1 MALLAI
7 WKKMPRAVLAV
18 VDAASQRL
26 NSISFPSATRWEYQL
41 VNDIMHNNGHL
52 QPQSSQ
58 DTEPASVFDEAILR
72 MAVPKS
78 KISPSRKRMKWQQH
92 IPDRVEWS
100 LCARCGEAKRPHR
113 ICTNHM
119 DICAMRDEDWNAY
132 KSKKD
137 AEGNQW
143 PCPTIRRW
151 WLASKTA
158 RWRIS
163 FELQQH
169 NE

>member
-1 MALLAI
+1 
-7 WKKMPRAVLAV
+7 MPGAVIAA
-18 VDAASQRL
+18 VDAVSLRF
-26 NSISFPSATRWEYQL
+26 NSTHFPSATRWEYQL
-41 VNDIMHNNGHL
+41 VNDIMPSNSHL
-52 QPQSSQ
+52 QPQNNQ
-58 DTEPASVFDEAILR
+58 DFEPASIFDEAILR

-119 DICAMRDEDWNAY
+119 DICAMRDEEWIAY

-137 AEGNQW
+137 AEGTQ
-143 PCPTIRRW
+143 
-151 WLASKTA
+151 
-158 RWRIS
+158 
-163 FELQQH
+163 
-169 NE
+169 

>member
-1 MALLAI
+1 
-7 WKKMPRAVLAV
+7 MPKAVIAV
-18 VDAASQRL
+18 VSGVTQQI
-26 NSISFPSATRWEYQL
+26 NSVRFPLATIKWEYQL
-41 VNDIMHNNGHL
+41 VNNIHL
-52 QPQSSQ
+52 QPQNNQ
-58 DTEPASVFDEAILR
+58 DLEPTSVFDEAILR

-119 DICAMRDEDWNAY
+119 DICAMRDEEWKAY

-137 AEGNQW
+137 AEGDQ
-143 PCPTIRRW
+143 
-151 WLASKTA
+151 
-158 RWRIS
+158 
-163 FELQQH
+163 
-169 NE
+169 